1 MGRGLGRRRMKRM
14 GRSQRALDWNAAH
27 FGEPRGMESDLF
39 FATWKAVRERFIE
52 LPEGAE
58 KDEYGEMLGA
68 MQDYFDERQ
77 G

>member
-1 MGRGLGRRRMKRM
+1 
-14 GRSQRALDWNAAH
+14 
-27 FGEPRGMESDLF
+27 
-39 FATWKAVRERFIE
+39 VRERFIE